1 MTNAAPGSEL
11 TKEPFR
17 WDQRVFGIVLRMPA
31 TPPGEFISGYIPS
44 ATDTPLDAMCEV
56 TGGLYLVFHVV
67 AILAYQSKLKNFT
80 INCSCESIGTFFY
93 SKIWY

>member
-31 TPPGEFISGYIPS
+31 TPPGDPMSTYVPS
-44 ATDTPLDAMCEV
+44 ATDTALDAMCEV
-56 TGGLYLVFHVV
+56 TGG
-67 AILAYQSKLKNFT
+67 
-80 INCSCESIGTFFY
+80 
-93 SKIWY
+93 

>member
-31 TPPGEFISGYIPS
+31 TPPSDQMSSFVPS
-44 ATDTPLDAMCEV
+44 ASDTALDAMCEV
-56 TGGLYLVFHVV
+56 TGGMCIAFVLVCL
-67 AILAYQSKLKNFT
+67 IL
-80 INCSCESIGTFFY
+80 CSQKDSRQICVLL
-93 SKIWY
+93 

>member
-31 TPPGEFISGYIPS
+31 TPPNDQMSSFVPS
-44 ATDTPLDAMCEV
+44 ASDTALDAMCEV
-56 TGGLYLVFHVV
+56 TGGEFYMSVFIFETAVV
-67 AILAYQSKLKNFT
+67 TRLSGY
-80 INCSCESIGTFFY
+80 
-93 SKIWY
+93 

>member
-31 TPPGEFISGYIPS
+31 TPPSDQMSSFVPS
-44 ATDTPLDAMCEV
+44 ATDTALDAMCEV
-56 TGGLYLVFHVV
+56 TGGKSIVLFLRFLSCYILYYIICYISTG
-67 AILAYQSKLKNFT
+67 ILAH
-80 INCSCESIGTFFY
+80 
-93 SKIWY
+93 

>member
-31 TPPGEFISGYIPS
+31 TPPSDQMSSFVPS
-44 ATDTPLDAMCEV
+44 ATDTALDAMCEV
-56 TGGLYLVFHVV
+56 TGGECNVFAVIVLVH
-67 AILAYQSKLKNFT
+67 LLL
-80 INCSCESIGTFFY
+80 CSLSQVCTEM
-93 SKIWY
+93 